1 MLKEYKGLLIFN
13 DGLHLL
19 KRIRSYILYNNSVIE
34 ISDKDI
40 TFDQVINKDMFV
52 NFFGD
57 ELPGYSISLN

>member
-1 MLKEYKGLLIFN
+1 MLREYKDLLIFN

-57 ELPGYSISLN
+57 ELPSYSISLN